1 MQKFLR
7 TLMLAALLLPFASNA
22 QNTLTVADGTATNS
36 YVPVYGLYVD
46 DFVRCQTIYPASE
59 IEGAAGSYLMTNGS
73 ITGLTYYLSTSAAAS
88 WGDAIFVVNI
98 KEVTATTLTAFVD
111 MTDATTVYT
120 GSLDA
125 TGSTMTITFTT
136 PYTYQGGNLLIE
148 IYNTLEGTYKSAS
161 FYGIAAT
168 GASWQGYNSTSVAAV
183 TGSAKNFI
191 PKTTFTFTGG
201 TQVTCAPVENLAVSS
216 ITSTGAT
223 LTWSGAASSYD
234 VYLMGEED
242 TSIYTTTDTAY
253 NFYTLDPNTV
263 YTLGVVADCG
273 ADGESV
279 IRTISFRTAC
289 GAIASLPFNEGF
301 ENVPTG
307 SYQMPFCWN
316 RYTSAF
322 TTSTTYPYS
331 YSSNAH
337 EGSRSLYF
345 YGATTAAY
353 PDTMVAIMPE
363 LDVTTYP
370 MNGNR
375 VTFWAK
381 MGAASNSKN
390 VYVGTM
396 TDPTDPTTFALVDSV
411 LVSGNTYTMHSVSL
425 ATATATAPY
434 VAFVVFK
441 GTGTMYIDDV
451 TLEEMPSCLEV
462 SNVAIVDS
470 LTTPNSITITWSDTQ
485 NPDGTTYTVFN
496 MADTSDT
503 YATVTGNVAVIE
515 NLDANTLYTFG
526 VQANCAAGNA
536 NYMTVS
542 GRTACAAFGAPY
554 TWDFEDMNTSAAPI
568 CWTKLTG
575 GNANVTSGSGET
587 YYHSATKYIQFS
599 GVASLPSEKPSGDTV
614 GSILSNAVCGARSCL
629 CSETTIVSS
638 SVNEKHFLA
647 ERTSLPI

>member
-7 TLMLAALLLPFASNA
+7 TLMLAALLLPFASQA

-59 IEGAAGSYLMTNGS
+59 IEAAANSYLMTGGT
-73 ITGLTYYLSTSAAAS
+73 ITGLTYYLSTPASDSWGAAS
-88 WGDAIFVVNI
+88 FVVNI
-98 KEVTATTLTAFVD
+98 KEVTATTLTTFVD

-168 GASWQGYNSTSVAAV
+168 GASWQGNNGSSVAAI
-183 TGSAKNFI
+183 TGATRAFI

-201 TQVTCAPVENLAVSS
+201 TQVTCAPVNNLAASN
-216 ITSTGAT
+216 ITSTSAT
-223 LTWSGAASSYD
+223 LTWSGTASSYD

-279 IRTISFRTAC
+279 IRTISFRT
-289 GAIASLPFNEGF
+289 FNEGF

-370 MNGNR
+370 MNANR

-381 MGAASNSKN
+381 MGAATNSKS

-396 TDPTDPTTFALVDSV
+396 TDPTDMSTFVLVDSV
-411 LVSGNTYTMHSVSL
+411 LVSGNTYDLHSVSL
-425 ATATATAPY
+425 TSASATAP
-434 VAFVVFK
+434 
-441 GTGTMYIDDV
+441 
-451 TLEEMPSCLEV
+451 
-462 SNVAIVDS
+462 
-470 LTTPNSITITWSDTQ
+470 
-485 NPDGTTYTVFN
+485 
-496 MADTSDT
+496 
-503 YATVTGNVAVIE
+503 
-515 NLDANTLYTFG
+515 
-526 VQANCAAGNA
+526 
-536 NYMTVS
+536 
-542 GRTACAAFGAPY
+542 
-554 TWDFEDMNTSAAPI
+554 
-568 CWTKLTG
+568 
-575 GNANVTSGSGET
+575 
-587 YYHSATKYIQFS
+587 
-599 GVASLPSEKPSGDTV
+599 
-614 GSILSNAVCGARSCL
+614 
-629 CSETTIVSS
+629 
-638 SVNEKHFLA
+638 
-647 ERTSLPI
+647 